1 MRILE
6 IYDQQDMLLSQVSLR
21 VFQMAAPKKSKHIQI
36 LLQAENLFTNLFF
49 FSSAINQCLGSL
61 QSAARFGVTL
71 SGDVAGKAAGPA
83 SRERNGLCWRA
94 AKICIQKAITWV
106 AL

>member
-6 IYDQQDMLLSQVSLR
+6 IYDQQDTLLSQVSLR
-21 VFQMAAPKKSKHIQI
+21 VFQMAASKKSKPIQI
-36 LLQAENLFTNLFF
+36 LLQAENLFTIYFF
-49 FSSAINQCLGSL
+49 FFGNAINQCSGSL
-61 QSAARFGVTL
+61 QCR
-71 SGDVAGKAAGPA
+71 DVARKAAGPA

-106 AL
+106 ALYRT

>member
-6 IYDQQDMLLSQVSLR
+6 IYDQQDMLLSQVPLR

-49 FSSAINQCLGSL
+49 LAVPLISAWAAYRALRGS
-61 QSAARFGVTL
+61 
-71 SGDVAGKAAGPA
+71 
-83 SRERNGLCWRA
+83 E
-94 AKICIQKAITWV
+94 
-106 AL
+106 

>member
-1 MRILE
+1 MTSRTCCFLKFPLE
-6 IYDQQDMLLSQVSLR
+6 CFKWLP
-21 VFQMAAPKKSKHIQI
+21 PKKASTFKYFFK
-36 LLQAENLFTNLFF
+36 LKTYLQTFF